1 MRQWHKSDR
10 PDFGRVLLRWRQKD
24 SGRLVGKA
32 FSWLLAAFIMGI
44 CISILCAALGLHG
57 AAKPLS
63 RLAFLITLVGGML
76 NSYFI
81 YAVSG
86 SEYRIYE
93 KAFVAVRPLIGYAPL
108 AEKWGCVDKPLA
120 ARFEHLNWEEIKEA
134 HEKDGALL
142 LVLKKN
148 LEEVEVGVAPVTFVS
163 QETAAPLS
171 KKSNGDN
178 LDRETLKLILQK
190 IREIK
195 RVSTLKG

>member
-24 SGRLVGKA
+24 SGRLLSKA

-63 RLAFLITLVGGML
+63 RLAFLITLVGGVL

-86 SEYRIYE
+86 SEYRITE
-93 KAFVAVRPLIGYAPL
+93 KAFVSVRPLIGYAPL
-108 AEKWGCVDKPLA
+108 AEKWGSVDKPLA
-120 ARFEHLNWEEIKEA
+120 ARFEHLTWEEIKEA
-134 HEKDGALL
+134 REKDGALV

-163 QETAAPLS
+163 QETTAPLS
-171 KKSNGDN
+171 KKSTGDN

-195 RVSTLKG
+195 RVSTVKG